1 MSKALAGALLSIGL
15 SSAFALHA
23 QTGAAPAAQPQAQA
37 RHAPSR
43 RQACIHAAE
52 RACGSALGLH
62 PHRSE
67 NYGCAASAVECVRGN
82 AAQPSP
88 GRRPAHAGIP
98 CAARAGRHARK
109 AERDCAFGA
118 RATAACRV
126 CNAHQRTPRRA
137 AATVCGAVDR
147 AKSDCGRSVGAATP
161 RWPFRPG
168 RVSPRCVAKQE
179 RRCGTSTATPISGW
193 RRAASAPAD

>member
-1 MSKALAGALLSIGL
+1 MSKTLAGALLCIGL
-15 SSAFALHA
+15 SSAFAVHA
-23 QTGAAPAAQPQAQA
+23 QTGAAPAAQPQAHHGTRHQDGKRAFTQPSERVEA
-37 RHAPSR
+37 RLR
-43 RQACIHAAE
+43 
-52 RACGSALGLH
+52 LH
-62 PHRSE
+62 PYRSE
-67 NYGCAASAVECVRGN
+67 DHGCAASAVECVRGD

-137 AATVCGAVDR
+137 APTVCGAVDR
-147 AKSDCGRSVGAATP
+147 AESDCGRGVGAATP

-168 RVSPRCVAKQE
+168 RVAPRCVAKRE

-193 RRAASAPAD
+193 RPRR